1 MRYPEEVVEEVR
13 MRSDIVDVVSGYVK
27 LQKKGSN
34 YFGLC
39 PFHSEKSPSFSVSPS
54 KQMYYCFGCGAGG
67 NAITFVM
74 EYENYT
80 FGEALKLLADRA
92 GITLPAPEYSR
103 EARELEEQKRVLLE
117 INKLAANYFY
127 YQLKQPQGK
136 IGYDYLK
143 KRQLSDDTIRHFGL
157 GFANKTS
164 DDLYRFLKSKGYED
178 SILKETGLVT
188 VEERGGRDKFWNR
201 VMFPIM
207 DVNNRVIG
215 FGGRVLGDGTPKYL
229 NSPETKLFDKSRNL
243 FGLNYARS
251 SRESH
256 ILICEG
262 YMDVIAMH
270 QAGFTN
276 AVASLGTAFTAQQAL
291 LLKRYTK
298 QAILTYDSD
307 GAGIKAAL
315 RAIPIL
321 KDGEISVK
329 VLDMQPY
336 KDPDEFMKNLGP
348 EAFKERIAQAKNSFL
363 YEIAVLRKQYDME
376 DPEQKTEFYQET
388 AKKLLEF
395 PEALER
401 DNYIQA
407 VSREQFIPYEDLK
420 RLVNQLGSRI
430 PPGSSVQKSAG
441 YGGYA
446 RGEGSS
452 GYAGGG
458 GKGGYARGEGSSGY
472 AGGGGKGGYAGS
484 EGSSGYAGEGRGG
497 YAVENGWR
505 GKGGQ
510 KRDKDEG
517 SRQSQRLLL
526 TWLIEYPKL
535 FEKIKDVVS
544 PADFVEPLYRQ
555 VAEMVFAG
563 QSQGNVNPAAILNH
577 FIDDEEQYRQVAAL
591 FHASV
596 KGELTSQEQKKAFLE
611 TVIKVKKNSLDQA
624 SRQARDMDEL
634 QRIIKEQAA
643 LRSLNISLD

>member
-103 EARELEEQKRVLLE
+103 EAREQEEQKRVLLE

-395 PEALER
+395 PETLER

-430 PPGSSVQKSAG
+430 PPGSSMQKSAG

-452 GYAGGG
+452 RYAGGG
-458 GKGGYARGEGSSGY
+458 RGGYARGEGSSGY
-472 AGGGGKGGYAGS
+472 AGGGRKGGYARG
-484 EGSSGYAGEGRGG
+484 EGSSGYAGEGKGG

-510 KRDKDEG
+510 KKDKDEG
-517 SRQSQRLLL
+517 SRKSQRLLL